1 MTSEILKITRVQV
14 KIGKAESVHYRC
26 NFRRVQRHVLEV
38 VLLTRVD
45 GVQVVQHRR
54 AGGYVSL
61 EPTSTS
67 DKKKQ
72 VYLVDFLCR
81 KYVNNQND
89 RYFFVQLQA
98 LRPD

>member
-54 AGGYVSL
+54 AGYVSL
-61 EPTSTS
+61 EPTSTL
-67 DKKKQ
+67 DKKHVTDKIT
-72 VYLVDFLCR
+72 LSNIC
-81 KYVNNQND
+81 K
-89 RYFFVQLQA
+89 
-98 LRPD
+98 